1 MTMHNISDVGMYD
14 RLVIQDL
21 IKEAAQTQQ
30 VDSSAKRHFKGFP
43 QVAVR

>member
-1 MTMHNISDVGMYD
+1 MHSDVGIYD

-30 VDSSAKRHFKGFP
+30 VDSSAKRTFKGEL
-43 QVAVR
+43 A